1 MSKLVRVGKK
11 GRITIPVEFRR
22 KLGIKEGDIL
32 EIEALDGKIVM
43 RPVPK

>member
-1 MSKLVRVGKK
+1 MWKKVRVGKN

-32 EIEALDGKIVM
+32 EIEALEGKIVL

>member
-1 MSKLVRVGKK
+1 MWKIVRVGKN

-32 EIEALDGKIVM
+32 EIEVVDRKIVL